1 MKALILAV
9 GSELLRPGCR
19 ETHSERITPVLE
31 SAGLEVESRR
41 VVSDDPR
48 EIAEA
53 LVEARRRPR
62 LILVTG
68 GIGPTR
74 DDRTREALSEALER
88 PLRRDPAAQRTLRA
102 WCRRHRIPCT
112 RDQAR
117 QALAPEGTEIV
128 KNPIGSAP
136 GIWVADERGAILV
149 LPGIFGEMWRML
161 QDLLP
166 RLRRLGAGPIATA
179 TLRTAGKGESR
190 VDRRIARVVRRFPE
204 VEVTTLASPGEITI
218 QLRARGPRAP
228 GLVRRC
234 RDAVARRLGGDLV
247 SASGERLEEVVFR
260 LLSRRRWTLSVAE
273 SCTAGLVSARLTSVP
288 GSSRVFLAGAVC
300 YNDRAKT
307 RILSVSEEILHRHG
321 AVSRSTAL
329 AMARGVAALTGS
341 RIAVAVT
348 GIAGPGGGS
357 PRKPVGTVHWAVVG
371 PGGYRTLH
379 RLLPGDR
386 EKVRSHS
393 AAIALDLVRRTL
405 LPRDR
410 ISARART

>member
-1 MKALILAV
+1 M
-9 GSELLRPGCR
+9 GSELLRPGRR
-19 ETHSERITPVLE
+19 ETHSEKITPVLE

-41 VVSDDPR
+41 VVSDDPG
-48 EIAEA
+48 EIAQA
-53 LVEARRRPR
+53 LMEARRRPR

-74 DDRTREALSEALER
+74 DDRTREALSEMLER
-88 PLRRDPAAQRTLRA
+88 PLRRDPAAYRTLRA

-117 QALAPEGTEIV
+117 QALIPEGTEIV
-128 KNPIGSAP
+128 KNPTGSAP
-136 GIWVADERGAILV
+136 GIWVADDRGAILV
-149 LPGIFGEMWRML
+149 LPGVFGEMRRML

-166 RLRRLGAGPIATA
+166 RLRRLGEGPIATA

-190 VDRRIARVVRRFPE
+190 VDRRIAPVVRRFPE

-234 RDAVARRLGGDLV
+234 RDAVARRLGRDLV
-247 SASGERLEEVVFR
+247 SASGEGLEEVVFR

-273 SCTAGLVSARLTSVP
+273 SCTAGLISARLTSVP

-300 YNDRAKT
+300 YNNRAKT
-307 RILSVSEEILHRHG
+307 RILSVSGEILRRHG
-321 AVSRSTAL
+321 AVSRPTAL

-348 GIAGPGGGS
+348 GIAGPGGATPG
-357 PRKPVGTVHWAVVG
+357 KPVGTVHWAVVG
-371 PGGYRTLH
+371 PAGYRTLH

-386 EKVRSHS
+386 EKVRNHS
-393 AAIALDLVRRTL
+393 AAIALDLVRRVL

-410 ISARART
+410 SSPRARA